1 MDNNPNLF
9 VGFSQGTGFIA
20 WAIQLFTGRGVNH
33 AFLCWQD
40 EHLGWVVLGANE
52 NGVTLDTWEQFTRTR
67 TVPAL
72 FRPKDGMPTLWAG
85 LVSLRNKL
93 NEKYS
98 LSGLVGMGVVEL
110 ARAYGHEIP
119 NPFAKDGHTF
129 CSQFC
134 ADVVRRAGYPVLGN
148 LVSTSIDPHEMMH
161 AIATDPYFIQY
172 HIS

>member
-1 MDNNPNLF
+1 MNVNPNLF
-9 VGFSQGTGFIA
+9 VGFSQGQGFVP

-33 AFLCWQD
+33 AFLAWQD

-52 NGVTLDTWEQFTRTR
+52 NGVTLDDWANFTKTR

-72 FRPKDGMPTLWAG
+72 FRPRDGKPDLWVG
-85 LVSLRNKL
+85 LSALRDKL

-98 LSGLVGMGVVEL
+98 LSGLIGMGVVEL
-110 ARAYGHEIP
+110 ARAYGHQIA
-119 NPFAKDGHTF
+119 NPFARNGHTF

-134 ADVVRRAGYPVLGN
+134 ADVLRASGYPILGD
-148 LVSTSIDPHEMMH
+148 LVSSSIDPHEMMH
-161 AIATDPYFIQY
+161 AIAADADFIQY